1 MSQALSGNR
10 PSVALFCANYLKPE
24 MLHISR
30 HVTGLTA
37 FEPVVLAQKTEGA
50 WPGPTPHLIP
60 RSPGR
65 FMGRGLERISG
76 QPWQI
81 AQSEVDQILSVLQKT
96 EARLL
101 HIFFGNVAIH
111 LLPLIR
117 QSPVPVVT
125 SFHGS
130 DIAGSMVSA
139 SYEKARQELFQRCSM
154 IPCRSEQLSRGVEY
168 LLGCPADKIRLMR
181 TILPDVPFVLR
192 HPPADG
198 VWRLVQASRLV
209 AKKGISTS
217 LRAFAKF
224 LEHFPSSTFT
234 VAGEG
239 PLEAELRAEA
249 QRLDIDSRVEFVG
262 FLPQEELQG
271 LFSVSHI
278 FLHPSETVG
287 GDVEGV
293 PNAMLE
299 AMAGGLPVVA
309 TRHGGIPEVVI
320 DNESGFLC
328 AEGDDEQVS
337 QAMIRLAS
345 DPGLYT
351 RTSEIASTSVREQFS
366 AAKQIAAIEEIYQQ
380 AILAK

>member
-1 MSQALSGNR
+1 MQALSGNC
-10 PSVALFCANYLKPE
+10 PTVALFCATYLKPE

-30 HVTGLTA
+30 HVTGLTTFQPA
-37 FEPVVLAQKTEGA
+37 VIAQKTEGT
-50 WPGPTPHLIP
+50 WPGPAPMIVP

-65 FMGRGLERISG
+65 FVGRGLERISG

-81 AQSEVDQILSVLQKT
+81 AQSEVDQIVAAL
-96 EARLL
+96 EASDAKLL

-117 QSPVPVVT
+117 QSPIPVIT

-130 DIAGSMVSA
+130 DVAGSMVSPA
-139 SYEKARQELFQRCSM
+139 YAKARKELFDQCAL
-154 IPCRSEQLSRGVEY
+154 IPCRSEQLARGVEH
-168 LLGCPADKIRLMR
+168 LLGCPVEKIRLMR
-181 TILPDVPFVLR
+181 TILPDIPFVER
-192 HPPADG
+192 HAPADG
-198 VWRLVQASRLV
+198 VWRLVQASRLI
-209 AKKGISTS
+209 AKKGIATS

-234 VAGEG
+234 IAGEG
-239 PLEAELRAEA
+239 PLENDLRVEA
-249 QRLDIDSRVEFVG
+249 QRLSIDTRVEFVG

-299 AMAGGLPVVA
+299 AMAGGLPIVA
-309 TRHGGIPEVVI
+309 TRHGGIPEVVT

-328 AEGDDEQVS
+328 AEGDDDQIS
-337 QAMIRLAS
+337 QALVRLAS
-345 DPGLYT
+345 DPSLYT
-351 RTSEIASTSVREQFS
+351 RTSEIASSSVREQFS
-366 AAKQIAAIEEIYQQ
+366 AEKQIAAIEDIYQQ

>member
-1 MSQALSGNR
+1 LQALSGNR
-10 PSVALFCANYLKPE
+10 PTVALFCATYLKPE

-37 FEPVVLAQKTEGA
+37 FQPAVLAQKTEGA
-50 WPGPTPHLIP
+50 WPGPPPIVIP

-65 FMGRGLERISG
+65 FVGRGMERISG

-81 AQSEVDQILSVLQKT
+81 AQSEVDQILTALKESNAK
-96 EARLL
+96 LL

-117 QSPVPVVT
+117 QSPIPVVT

-130 DIAGSMVSA
+130 DVAGSMVSPA
-139 SYEKARQELFQRCSM
+139 YANARKELFDRCAL
-154 IPCRSEQLSRGVEY
+154 IPCRSEQLARGVEF
-168 LLGCPADKIRLMR
+168 LLGCPEDKIRLMR
-181 TILPDVPFVLR
+181 TILPDIPFVPR
-192 HPPADG
+192 HVPADG

-209 AKKGISTS
+209 AKKGIATS

-234 VAGEG
+234 IAGEG
-239 PLEAELRAEA
+239 PLETDLRAEA
-249 QRLDIDSRVEFVG
+249 QRLGIDSRVEFVG

-299 AMAGGLPVVA
+299 AMAGGLPIVA

-320 DNESGFLC
+320 DHESGFLC
-328 AEGDDEQVS
+328 AEGDTEQIAL
-337 QAMIRLAS
+337 AMIRLAS
-345 DPGLYT
+345 DPTLYA
-351 RTSEIASTSVREQFS
+351 RTSEIAATSVREQFS
-366 AAKQIAAIEEIYQQ
+366 AEKQIAAIEDIYQQ